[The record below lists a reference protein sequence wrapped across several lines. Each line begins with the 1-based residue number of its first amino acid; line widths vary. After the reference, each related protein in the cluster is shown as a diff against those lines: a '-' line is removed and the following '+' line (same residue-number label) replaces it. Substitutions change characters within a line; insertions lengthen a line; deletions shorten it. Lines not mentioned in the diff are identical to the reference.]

1 LKLVRTSAPG
11 KCILFGEHAVVYNHP
26 AIAMAISLKSTCEIQ
41 ECTKDK
47 LQIILR
53 NYNQSFE
60 FSNLNDLVLNFPSQY
75 NQIRFCLENLQ
86 KNFNLN
92 LENIKITI
100 ASSLFPNS
108 GLGSSASIA
117 VALVSAM
124 NEYYKLNLEREKIS
138 DIAFEMEKIVHGAPS
153 GIDNTICTF
162 GNMIYYETGKFRNL
176 IIPHELKFLVSYTN
190 TEHNTKEAID
200 KIKHLKN
207 KNPKQTE
214 LLLNKIGEIT
224 REAEK
229 ELLNGNLSRIGK
241 LMNRNQNLLTTL
253 EVSNKAISEITTLA
267 LKKGAFGSKLTGA
280 GLGGCVITL
289 GKESVLNNLSSLL
302 KTKGFKS
309 FIINI
314 DREGVNIEQ

>member
-1 LKLVRTSAPG
+1 LKLVKTSAPG

-26 AIAMAISLKSTCEIQ
+26 AIAMAISLNSTCEIQ
-41 ECTKDK
+41 EGTNDK
-47 LQIILR
+47 LQIILK

-60 FSNLNDLVLNFPSQY
+60 FSNLNDLGLNFPSQY
-75 NQIRFCLENLQ
+75 NQIRFCLVDFQEN
-86 KNFNLN
+86 FDLN

-117 VALVSAM
+117 VALVTAL
-124 NEYYKLNLEREKIS
+124 NEFYKLNLEREKIS
-138 DIAFEMEKIVHGAPS
+138 DIAFEMEKIVHGTPS

-162 GNMIYYETGKFRNL
+162 GNMIYYEAGKFRSL

-190 TEHNTKEAID
+190 IEHNTKEAID
-200 KIKHLKN
+200 KIKYLKN

-214 LLLNKIGEIT
+214 LFLNKIGEIT

-253 EVSNKAISEITTLA
+253 KVSNKTISEITTLA
-267 LKKGAFGSKLTGA
+267 LRKGAFGSKLTGA